1 MPSLWV
7 SALQPNKWAI
17 PQRKQN
23 RTNLKILVYNVFDGE
38 KSSKKI
44 WGKKLFYKLFGS
56 KQNSALNG
64 RDI

>member
-1 MPSLWV
+1 MF
-7 SALQPNKWAI
+7 I
-17 PQRKQN
+17 
-23 RTNLKILVYNVFDGE
+23 YNVFDGE

-44 WGKKLFYKLFGS
+44 WGKKMFYKLFGS